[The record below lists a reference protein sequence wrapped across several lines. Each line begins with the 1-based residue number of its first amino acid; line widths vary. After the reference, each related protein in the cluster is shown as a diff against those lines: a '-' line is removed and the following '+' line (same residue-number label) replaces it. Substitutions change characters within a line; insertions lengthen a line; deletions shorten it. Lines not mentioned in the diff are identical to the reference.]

1 MWRKITLFLCIGA
14 LVVFGTGKSTAAPS
28 IPTGVYYRASTTDKK
43 IAITFDDGPHPV
55 YTDKVLSVLEQ
66 EGVPATFFT
75 IGCNVEMYP
84 TVVARIAEAG
94 QEIGN
99 HTYSH
104 PQIKRIT
111 NDFLAEE
118 IERTDH
124 LLCTL
129 GVPRP
134 TLFRP
139 PQGIC
144 PGDFMNVLKNT
155 GKIAILWNVDT
166 RDWAHTPS
174 DEIVESVLSS
184 ISGGDIILFHDSVG
198 GESTTIPA
206 IKKLI
211 PLLKER
217 GYQFVTVSELLT
229 PTA

>member
-1 MWRKITLFLCIGA
+1 MVKKIGLLLCTLLFAVGA
-14 LVVFGTGKSTAAPS
+14 AEKNMAVPS

-55 YTDKVLSVLEQ
+55 YTDRILAVLKE
-66 EGVPATFFT
+66 EGITATFFT

-84 TVVARIAEAG
+84 TVVARIDEAG
-94 QEIGN
+94 HEIGN

-111 NDFLAEE
+111 NDFLADE
-118 IERTDH
+118 IERTDR

-144 PGDFMNVLKNT
+144 PGDFMKVLKNT
-155 GKIAILWNVDT
+155 EKIAILWNVDT